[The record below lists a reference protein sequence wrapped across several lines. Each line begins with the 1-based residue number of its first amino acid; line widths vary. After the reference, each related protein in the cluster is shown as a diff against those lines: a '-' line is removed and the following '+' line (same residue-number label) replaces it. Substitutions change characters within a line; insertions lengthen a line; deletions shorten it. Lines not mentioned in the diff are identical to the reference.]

1 MSVTASIV
9 QTKTF
14 PESFMLQAIDLA
26 RQGKG
31 KTAPNPCVGAVIVKD
46 DRIVARGWHKAYG
59 QPHAEV
65 EAIADA
71 RRNSIDLKDSALFVT
86 LEPCNH
92 YGKTPPCTRA
102 IIEAGI
108 KKVFVG
114 ASDPNPH
121 VQGGG
126 INYLRSK
133 GVEVKTGVL
142 QQECEDI
149 IADFVLWMLEK
160 RPYCYLKI
168 ASTLDGKIAAHNGHS
183 KWITSHKAREEVHLL
198 RSQVGAVIV
207 GGNTFYSDNPKL
219 TCRAPK
225 TGFNDCCN
233 KQPLAVIITS
243 RLPEFEDH
251 FYLLQN
257 RPEQTIF
264 WTKEEK
270 ASSYQAKKLRNLGCQ
285 VWGLPCFNSAQQPLK
300 DGKMGRWEDG
310 KCRTSNLEL
319 RKTSNFERRTSNFL
333 DLRIGFERLFQEYKS
348 YYTLCEGGGALA
360 LSLLEQDL
368 VDELHLF
375 LAPKILGDQ
384 NGISSFYGRRVE
396 SMDEAINL
404 RLTNVSQVGPDI
416 LLRFMRS
423 LAEQPTTYQR

>member
-1 MSVTASIV
+1 MSLTAAIL
-9 QTKTF
+9 QTKTS
-14 PESFMLQAIDLA
+14 PEFFMLQAIDLA

-46 DRIVARGWHKAYG
+46 GEIVGRGWHKAYG

-65 EAIADA
+65 EAISDA
-71 RRNSIDLKDSALFVT
+71 RRKSIDLKDSALFVT

-102 IIEAGI
+102 ILEAGI

-126 INYLRSK
+126 IKYLRAK
-133 GVEVKTGVL
+133 GVEVKTGIL

-149 IADFVLWMLEK
+149 IADFVLWMQEK
-160 RPYCYLKI
+160 RPYSYLKI
-168 ASTLDGKIAAHNGHS
+168 ASTLDGKIATYNGHS

-198 RSQVGAVIV
+198 RSQVGAVVV

-225 TGFNDCCN
+225 TDINDCCN

-243 RLPEFEDH
+243 RLPESEDH
-251 FYLLQN
+251 FYLLQS

-264 WTKEEK
+264 WTSEEK
-270 ASSYQAKKLRNLGCQ
+270 ASSYQAEKLRNLGCQ
-285 VWGLPCFNSAQQPLK
+285 VWGLPLEDEKLGSWEA
-300 DGKMGRWEDG
+300 GKLGRGEDREPQNVEPQRRG
-310 KCRTSNLEL
+310 LE
-319 RKTSNFERRTSNFL
+319 
-333 DLRIGFERLFQEYKS
+333 LRIGFERLFQEYKI
-348 YYTLCEGGGALA
+348 YYTLCEGGGALG

-368 VDELHLF
+368 IDELHLF

-384 NGISSFYGRRVE
+384 NGISSFYGRKVE

-423 LAEQPTTYQR
+423 ACKHKH

>member
-142 QQECEDI
+142 QQEC
-149 IADFVLWMLEK
+149 
-160 RPYCYLKI
+160 
-168 ASTLDGKIAAHNGHS
+168 
-183 KWITSHKAREEVHLL
+183 
-198 RSQVGAVIV
+198 
-207 GGNTFYSDNPKL
+207 
-219 TCRAPK
+219 
-225 TGFNDCCN
+225 
-233 KQPLAVIITS
+233 
-243 RLPEFEDH
+243 
-251 FYLLQN
+251 
-257 RPEQTIF
+257 
-264 WTKEEK
+264 
-270 ASSYQAKKLRNLGCQ
+270 
-285 VWGLPCFNSAQQPLK
+285 
-300 DGKMGRWEDG
+300 
-310 KCRTSNLEL
+310 
-319 RKTSNFERRTSNFL
+319 
-333 DLRIGFERLFQEYKS
+333 
-348 YYTLCEGGGALA
+348 
-360 LSLLEQDL
+360 
-368 VDELHLF
+368 
-375 LAPKILGDQ
+375 
-384 NGISSFYGRRVE
+384 
-396 SMDEAINL
+396 
-404 RLTNVSQVGPDI
+404 
-416 LLRFMRS
+416 
-423 LAEQPTTYQR
+423 